1 MPSQRLFG
9 NQESPEVGVQAGTPS
24 LETDEEEARS
34 RWVCLFPVPGSL
46 TTCGAGGGVGSRA
59 AGFFPG
65 SLEALGG
72 DGEMG

>member
-34 RWVCLFPVPGSL
+34 WAKFMALDPNADSVELLVISEEGE
-46 TTCGAGGGVGSRA
+46 TTEI
-59 AGFFPG
+59 FK
-65 SLEALGG
+65 
-72 DGEMG
+72 